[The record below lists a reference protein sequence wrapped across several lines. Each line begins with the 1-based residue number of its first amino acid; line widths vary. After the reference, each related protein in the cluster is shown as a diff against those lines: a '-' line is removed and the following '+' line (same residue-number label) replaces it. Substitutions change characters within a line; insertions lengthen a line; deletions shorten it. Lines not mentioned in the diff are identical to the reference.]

1 MFQQAMETSGLS
13 ELLLQGGRYTVLAPT
28 NKAFTYL
35 NQWRLDEMLNDP
47 DRLRKVTDPSPTSTS
62 GDWTRCSTTPTGSER

>member
-13 ELLLQGGRYTVLAPT
+13 ELLLRDGRYTVLAPT

-35 NQWRLDEMLNDP
+35 NQWRLDQMMNDP
-47 DRLRKVTDPSPTSTS
+47 DRLRKV
-62 GDWTRCSTTPTGSER
+62 